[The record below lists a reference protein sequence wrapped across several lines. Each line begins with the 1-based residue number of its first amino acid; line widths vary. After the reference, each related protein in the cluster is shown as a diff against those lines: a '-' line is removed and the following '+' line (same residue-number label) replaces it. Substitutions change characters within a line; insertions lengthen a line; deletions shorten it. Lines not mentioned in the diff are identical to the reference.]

1 MKKDPMRNLLLSL
14 AYFAL
19 VIPAGLLSRLVKDP
33 LSRRVDRDAG
43 TYWIT
48 SDRGVLGGKAAVR

>member
-1 MKKDPMRNLLLSL
+1 MRNLLLSI

-19 VIPAGLLSRLVKDP
+19 VVPAGLLSRLVRDP
-33 LSRRVDRDAG
+33 LSRRVDRNAD

-48 SDRGVLGGKAAVR
+48 GPGVGGKAAVR